1 MTCSSMKK
9 EEGCVGVGRGWTGV
23 QYLMSITLGLDS
35 LGQHKYPPEILS
47 R

>member
-1 MTCSSMKK
+1 MQFY
-9 EEGCVGVGRGWTGV
+9 EEGRGLYGGEAGGTGV